1 MLTMTLKDSIVK
13 KVDEILVYTIL
24 VIFSAF
30 LLIIGPLND
39 LLADETVLNIKDYNL
54 GGEKYN
60 TVKSR
65 K

>member
-13 KVDEILVYTIL
+13 NFDEILIYTIL

-39 LLADETVLNIKDYNL
+39 LLADETILNIKDYNL
-54 GGEKYN
+54 QGEKYIN
-60 TVKSR
+60 FIKA
-65 K
+65 